1 MQCDGCGMWFH
12 SDCLG
17 YAECKYLGFLTMYG
31 GRFVDVNDEAAQFY
45 CPNCCVGDTMNRMT
59 ILTEEEVIARGGV
72 LNPGYVDPEAAPA
85 NQDEA
90 QSMQSVQ
97 TNVEGSL
104 QASGEEKGGTM
115 QEGANDADP
124 FVEKRIK
131 IE

>member
-1 MQCDGCGMWFH
+1 MWFH

-45 CPNCCVGDTMNRMT
+45 CPNCCVGDTMNKMT
-59 ILTEEEVIARGGV
+59 ILTEEEVIARGGQ
-72 LNPGYVDPEAAPA
+72 LNPGYVDPDAVPA

-90 QSMQSVQ
+90 QSVQSSVQSSVQ
-97 TNVEGSL
+97 TNLESSL
-104 QASGEEKGGTM
+104 QPSGEEKGGAM
-115 QEGANDADP
+115 QEGANDTDP

>member
-1 MQCDGCGMWFH
+1 M
-12 SDCLG
+12 
-17 YAECKYLGFLTMYG
+17 
-31 GRFVDVNDEAAQFY
+31 
-45 CPNCCVGDTMNRMT
+45 
-59 ILTEEEVIARGGV
+59 IARGGV

-90 QSMQSVQ
+90 QSMQSMQSSVQTSVQ
-97 TNVEGSL
+97 TNVESSL
-104 QASGEEKGGTM
+104 QAGGEEKGGTM